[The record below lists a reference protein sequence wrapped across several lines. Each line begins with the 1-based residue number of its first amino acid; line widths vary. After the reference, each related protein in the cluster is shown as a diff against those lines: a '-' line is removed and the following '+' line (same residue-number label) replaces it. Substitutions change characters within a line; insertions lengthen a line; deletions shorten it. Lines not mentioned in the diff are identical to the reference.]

1 MKRQMEQFSDRRK
14 GMIQIIF
21 TCDRCKRQRELKK
34 DFGEEDELY
43 DVVIGRHNG
52 FTLNRAVK
60 PTMLCPEC
68 KSELEKWLNG
78 SLDK

>member
-1 MKRQMEQFSDRRK
+1 
-14 GMIQIIF
+14 MIQIMF

-52 FTLNRAVK
+52 FTLKRTVK
-60 PTMLCPEC
+60 PTQLCPEC
-68 KSELEKWLNG
+68 KSELEKWMEGKNN
-78 SLDK
+78 DDA